1 MKTILH
7 LSDPDIF
14 IKRWIESNIYHFKKV
29 YLVCFFEDKIR
40 AEKCKINL
48 ISNVE
53 IIYLKYS
60 KPYGY
65 LLNVF
70 ELKKVIKKI
79 KPDILH
85 AHYATGMGTLG
96 RLCNFDGI
104 KILSILGSDV
114 LLASSKNKLFRFLV
128 KKNLENYN
136 HLFYTSNFMESSIL
150 KLHQKSINK
159 MTRLPYGIPNQFF
172 KHNDRNINKD
182 KFIITIVK
190 RVDPIYGIDIA
201 IKVISLFKKWLQESS
216 EFNKKIYNNFE
227 LNIFGNGNYIEEYT
241 DLVKKLNLEN
251 EVNFRGFI
259 NNDLVP
265 EVLSSSNLS
274 LNLSRSESFGVFV
287 LESQACGVPVIASN
301 IGGIPETMLD
311 NQTGYLVDPNNLEQ
325 ILEKI
330 KILYIDKK
338 LNKQFSENAKKFVK
352 ETYDWEKN
360 SMKIYYKTI
369 SKLYKI

>member
-114 LLASSKNKLFRFLV
+114 LLASSKNKYSGFL
-128 KKNLENYN
+128 
-136 HLFYTSNFMESSIL
+136 
-150 KLHQKSINK
+150 
-159 MTRLPYGIPNQFF
+159 
-172 KHNDRNINKD
+172 
-182 KFIITIVK
+182 
-190 RVDPIYGIDIA
+190 
-201 IKVISLFKKWLQESS
+201 
-216 EFNKKIYNNFE
+216 
-227 LNIFGNGNYIEEYT
+227 
-241 DLVKKLNLEN
+241 
-251 EVNFRGFI
+251 
-259 NNDLVP
+259 
-265 EVLSSSNLS
+265 
-274 LNLSRSESFGVFV
+274 
-287 LESQACGVPVIASN
+287 
-301 IGGIPETMLD
+301 
-311 NQTGYLVDPNNLEQ
+311 
-325 ILEKI
+325 
-330 KILYIDKK
+330 
-338 LNKQFSENAKKFVK
+338 
-352 ETYDWEKN
+352 
-360 SMKIYYKTI
+360 
-369 SKLYKI
+369 